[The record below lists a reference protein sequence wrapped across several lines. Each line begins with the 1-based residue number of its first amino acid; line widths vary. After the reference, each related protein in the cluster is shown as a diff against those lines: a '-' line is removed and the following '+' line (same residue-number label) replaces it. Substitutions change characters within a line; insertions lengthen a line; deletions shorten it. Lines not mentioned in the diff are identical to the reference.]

1 MDLGKNK
8 CKIYLH
14 NVKYLIYCIIL
25 TRKESNVVQM
35 KKWKRFI
42 ILGLIC
48 IIIFVLSYIFL
59 LNFFRNVLY
68 QHQNLNNDF
77 EYASNLLSLRNAY
90 VEDGL
95 ADVQLL
101 DYLEIEKKIGRYS
114 ISIESKN
121 EPYSLCLNFKEIVY
135 NPSQFEQNMYRESYM
150 LLAMIEDVSVIKWS
164 YYTLVDDE
172 IQKITHT
179 VSVEDGDLKVNG
191 SIKEEGS
198 TVESIITLLRKLDY
212 NI

>member
-1 MDLGKNK
+1 M
-8 CKIYLH
+8 
-14 NVKYLIYCIIL
+14 IYCIIL

-68 QHQNLNNDF
+68 QHQNLNSDF

-135 NPSQFEQNMYRESYM
+135 NTSQFEQNMYRESYM

-198 TVESIITLLRKLDY
+198 TVENIITLLRKLDY
-212 NI
+212 II